1 MTQHAPRIRLLICE
15 DSEDDALL
23 IVRHLRRDGL
33 ELDYERVETAADTA
47 LALRLRPPDLVVS
60 DYFIPGFGAEGALEL
75 LRASGLD
82 LPFILVSGR
91 IGEES
96 AAALMRAGA
105 HDFVLK
111 DRMFRLG
118 PVVRRELHQAGDR
131 RERRAAEAALQ
142 RSEQRFRLFADHSP
156 DVMFRFRVHPADE
169 VEYLS
174 PAAHAVLGRA
184 PQELCGDPRALL
196 SLVAP
201 EHREKLAA
209 AWHTPSP
216 RPLVLRWCRPDGTE
230 AWTEQRAVA
239 LHDETGRV
247 LAVEGILRDIS
258 ERVRADAQRDR
269 LQQQLRQAERLD
281 SLGRLAGGIAH
292 DFNNLLAVVL
302 GHTDLA
308 LAELPG
314 DSPQRPGMELI
325 RDLAA
330 RGAELTRQL
339 LVFSRHGPLHPEI
352 LDVNEVV
359 ADTERVLRRAIGE
372 DVEFVTRLD
381 LGLRPV
387 AIDRSELERLL
398 LNLLANARRAMP
410 EGGRLVIET
419 GNFDPPVDQEGTGQ
433 GEDAPGRWPERGPL
447 IRLRVTDT
455 GDGMSETVRK
465 HAFEPYYTTDS
476 SIGTGLGLS
485 SAYGVVKA
493 YGGEIQL
500 DSRPGAG
507 TTVNIYL
514 PAAER
519 PAERPTA
526 PEPDPPG
533 GEGRMLLIVEDDDA
547 VRDMVGMMV
556 RSHGY
561 RAIAVS
567 SPADALGVIEQEPAH
582 GIDALLTDLVMAGMS
597 GIELTEGVRARLPD
611 LPVLVMS
618 GYSVGPVSVG
628 GGLPEGVTLIRKP
641 FTTAALLRAL
651 GHVLAAAPP
660 DPG

>member
-1 MTQHAPRIRLLICE
+1 MTPDAPRIRLLICE

-33 ELDYERVETAADTA
+33 EVDYERVEAAADTA
-47 LALRLRPPDLVVS
+47 LALRLRPPDLIIS
-60 DYFIPGFGAEGALEL
+60 DYLIPGFGAEGALDL
-75 LRASGLD
+75 LRVSGLD

-111 DRMFRLG
+111 DRMSRLA

-131 RERRAAEAALQ
+131 RERRAAEAALR

-156 DVMFRFRVHPADE
+156 DVMFRFRVHPAEE

-174 PAAHAVLGRA
+174 PAARAVLGRA
-184 PQELCGDPRALL
+184 PQELCGDPSTLF

-201 EHREKLAA
+201 EHRGQLAA
-209 AWHTPSP
+209 AWHAPNP
-216 RPLVLRWCRPDGTE
+216 QPLVVRWRP
-230 AWTEQRAVA
+230 R
-239 LHDETGRV
+239 
-247 LAVEGILRDIS
+247 
-258 ERVRADAQRDR
+258 
-269 LQQQLRQAERLD
+269 
-281 SLGRLAGGIAH
+281 LGRHQRVDRAAGGRAARRERAGPGRRGDPARHQRPGARGRATRPAPAAAAAGRTTRSPGIARRMGIAH
-292 DFNNLLAVVL
+292 EFNNLLAVVL

-314 DSPQRPGMELI
+314 ESPQRPGMELI

-339 LVFSRHGPLHPEI
+339 LVFSRHGPLHPET
-352 LDVNEVV
+352 LDANEVV

-381 LGLRPV
+381 PDLRPV

-419 GNFDPPVDQEGTGQ
+419 GNLDPPDAEEGADS
-433 GEDAPGRWPERGPL
+433 GEGAPGTAHMHGPL
-447 IRLRVTDT
+447 VRLRVTDT

-485 SAYGVVKA
+485 SAYG
-493 YGGEIQL
+493 
-500 DSRPGAG
+500 
-507 TTVNIYL
+507 
-514 PAAER
+514 
-519 PAERPTA
+519 
-526 PEPDPPG
+526 G
-533 GEGRMLLIVEDDDA
+533 GEGVWRGDPARLAAGRGHHREHLPS
-547 VRDMVGMMV
+547 RG
-556 RSHGY
+556 
-561 RAIAVS
+561 RAPSGA
-567 SPADALGVIEQEPAH
+567 AH
-582 GIDALLTDLVMAGMS
+582 GARAG
-597 GIELTEGVRARLPD
+597 
-611 LPVLVMS
+611 
-618 GYSVGPVSVG
+618 
-628 GGLPEGVTLIRKP
+628 
-641 FTTAALLRAL
+641 AAGR
-651 GHVLAAAPP
+651 
-660 DPG
+660 